1 VIAITYKN
9 IKNHITHQNCKNV
22 KEYERLMMKMGTPI
36 EMTKKGKTKKN
47 FQKLWYLKIFR
58 FLRDMVPH
66 NEEL

>member
-1 VIAITYKN
+1 
-9 IKNHITHQNCKNV
+9 
-22 KEYERLMMKMGTPI
+22 MMKMGTPI